1 MALELAQVV
10 AELVETVGVV
20 GEIEGGEDGLMDLLG
35 GPAAEVSAG
44 MQEDLEEA
52 DEAGIVDLDA
62 GVAHGA
68 DGNRQGEALEE
79 RKVDVDV
86 EPLRPETGKTGGDG
100 LEALADGVEM
110 IEALFEME
118 IGEVVGD
125 ELVAQEGGE
134 LFVLLEER

>member
-68 DGNRQGEALEE
+68 DGDRPGEALEQG
-79 RKVDVDV
+79 KVDVDV
-86 EPLRPETGKTGGDG
+86 EPLRLETGKTGGDG

-110 IEALFEME
+110 IQSF
-118 IGEVVGD
+118 
-125 ELVAQEGGE
+125 
-134 LFVLLEER
+134 LETNSLRRKVENFSCCLRNAFLK